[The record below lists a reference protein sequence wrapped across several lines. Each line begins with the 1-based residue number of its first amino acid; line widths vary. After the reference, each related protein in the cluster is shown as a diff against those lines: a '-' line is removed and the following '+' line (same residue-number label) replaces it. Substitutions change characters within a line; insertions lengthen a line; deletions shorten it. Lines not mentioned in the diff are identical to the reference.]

1 MLRINNHWRKSLIIA
16 VILLINFMVQLFDT
30 TQM

>member
-16 VILLINFMVQLFDT
+16 LILLINFMVQLLDAF
-30 TQM
+30 QM